1 MKYVFTFKEKLMN
14 AINSTFIFNNRE
26 NLLKKLKIR
35 LSNSDIRGA
44 LSDIREYIQNFPTEK
59 DILLSL
65 YATMLNDIGSTS
77 AAKSIA
83 KLYADVNDKTCKFAK
98 NYFNLDPVVNT
109 SWMLGRIGEMADQ
122 TASIHHLL
130 TLKHIK
136 KKPILPILQTNTLS
150 NSAFLPYLEDVF
162 HVLNGG
168 RKHFTIHNMQIS
180 PRLIQHSL
188 NIQMMYMDTTLMRH
202 QECIRF

>member
-1 MKYVFTFKEKLMN
+1 MN

-26 NLLKKLKIR
+26 NLLKKLIIR

-98 NYFNLDPVVNT
+98 NYFNLEPVVNT

-122 TASIHHLL
+122 TASIHHLS

-150 NSAFLPYLEDVF
+150 NSAF
-162 HVLNGG
+162 
-168 RKHFTIHNMQIS
+168 
-180 PRLIQHSL
+180 
-188 NIQMMYMDTTLMRH
+188 
-202 QECIRF
+202 

>member
-1 MKYVFTFKEKLMN
+1 MN

-35 LSNSDIRGA
+35 LSNSDIRGT

-83 KLYADVNDKTCKFAK
+83 KLYADVNDKFQKG
-98 NYFNLDPVVNT
+98 NQLSSDIFN
-109 SWMLGRIGEMADQ
+109 E
-122 TASIHHLL
+122 HL
-130 TLKHIK
+130 KG
-136 KKPILPILQTNTLS
+136 N
-150 NSAFLPYLEDVF
+150 AME
-162 HVLNGG
+162 G
-168 RKHFTIHNMQIS
+168 
-180 PRLIQHSL
+180 
-188 NIQMMYMDTTLMRH
+188 
-202 QECIRF
+202 